1 MEVKID
7 TREKFTTITPTSD
20 FLSDTLTEQLV
31 TKASHYL
38 TNSIKNIVL
47 NMKEVKDSDELSIEK
62 IAYLQQHFYAD
73 NHSFVICELQPAVLE
88 KLQSLDIADTMNITP
103 TESEAWDI
111 LQMEE
116 LERELM
122 KDEDFE

>member
-7 TREKFTTITPTSD
+7 TREKFTTITPASD

-31 TKASHYL
+31 TEVAHYL

-47 NMKEVKDSDELSIEK
+47 NMKEVKDSDPSGLEK
-62 IAYLQQHFYAD
+62 IADLQQRFCSD
-73 NHSFVICELQPAVLE
+73 NHSFVICELQPKVLE
-88 KLQSLDIADTMNITP
+88 KLHVLDIADTMNITP

-122 KDEDFE
+122 NDEDLE